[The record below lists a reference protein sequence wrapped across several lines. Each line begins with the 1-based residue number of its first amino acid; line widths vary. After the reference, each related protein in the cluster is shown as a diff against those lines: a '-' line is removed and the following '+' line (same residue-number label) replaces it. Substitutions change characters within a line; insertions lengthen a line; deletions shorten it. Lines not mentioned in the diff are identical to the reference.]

1 MYNFESKEELIK
13 FVNDEIV
20 NTSEALEILECS
32 RQNLNKLVKSGTLV
46 PIKEM
51 VRDRLFFK
59 EDILKRR
66 EQMKNSN
73 MVEI

>member
-1 MYNFESKEELIK
+1 MK

-20 NTSEALEILECS
+20 HTLEALEILECS

-51 VRDRLFFK
+51 VRDRLFFR
-59 EDILKRR
+59 EDILKRK
-66 EQMKNSN
+66 EQMKK
-73 MVEI
+73 